1 MKISCVWEHNGNDS
15 ILYAENFV
23 GAFTR
28 GATLQICCDKMAN
41 EIKAYVKWLGEEVC
55 DDYSIEIAQEKSSE
69 LNIRDADSDVIFNSE
84 QRELSKAEYEILK
97 SIALK
102 SAQDFLNLYNAIPDK
117 SRSCMSARQT
127 FYGAVPRTANE
138 MYEHTKNVNSY
149 YFGEIGVDIDND
161 GNILECRK
169 RGFELLEKTSNF
181 LQNEVID
188 GSYGELWS
196 LRKVLRRFIWH
207 DRIHAKAMY
216 RMAVKTFGK
225 ENVVNVFQF
234 NI

>member
-15 ILYAENFV
+15 LLYAENFV

-28 GATLQICCDKMAN
+28 GATLQICCDKMID
-41 EIKAYVKWLGEEVC
+41 EIKSYLKWLGEEDC
-55 DDYSIEIAQEKSSE
+55 GNYSIEIVQEKSSE

-84 QRELSKAEYEILK
+84 QKELSKAEYEHLK
-97 SIALK
+97 SIVLK
-102 SAQDFLNLYNAIPDK
+102 SAQDFLCLYNSIPDK
-117 SRSCMSARQT
+117 YSSCMPARQT
-127 FYGAVPRTANE
+127 FYGNVPRTANE
-138 MYEHTKNVNSY
+138 MYEHTKNVNNY

-161 GNILECRK
+161 GDILDCRK

-181 LQNEVID
+181 LQNQVFD
-188 GSYGELWS
+188 GSYGEFWS

-216 RMAVKTFGK
+216 RMAVKTFG
-225 ENVVNVFQF
+225 EQNIVNVFAF
-234 NI
+234 SI